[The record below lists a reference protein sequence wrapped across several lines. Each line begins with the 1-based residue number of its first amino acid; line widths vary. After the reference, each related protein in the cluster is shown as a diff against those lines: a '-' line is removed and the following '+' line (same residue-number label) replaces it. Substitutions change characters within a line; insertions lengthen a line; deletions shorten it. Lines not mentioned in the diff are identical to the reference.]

1 MYNTEIGKFCA
12 EHDNWE
18 ELLQAEPYCL
28 KIKIDGD
35 YVIFN
40 YDQISSDFNTK
51 IVQEA
56 RGIIFRTGEWENPVC
71 WAFNKFGNYGESY
84 VPDIDW
90 STAFVTEKVDGSLMK
105 VWYDS
110 KGDWCG
116 WHISTNGAI
125 DAFKAPLSDIKVKNF
140 GDYFLMA
147 LNSYTPPY
155 RFRDCFTEF
164 LHDLDEDYTY
174 MFELVGP
181 YNRVVIPYAEPALY
195 FLGARNKYT
204 GEERF
209 CIGSE
214 MKSLG
219 VSDMFN
225 RPAQYPLTSLEDCI
239 NATEK
244 FDWDQE
250 GFVVA
255 DANFNRVKVKSPA
268 YVLAH
273 FMRNNNVVTRKHI
286 IKIILMNEVEE
297 FICYASEYKD
307 ELTKIQWLMNA
318 YHNIGNRL
326 AEACRQ
332 LVGKLDRGDYA
343 RMVKTLPAIFHGL
356 LFYNYDRII
365 TAEEYTKDWN
375 ENKWD
380 TYIEAIEKL
389 GQEVLTENGEL
400 CKGFY

>member
-12 EHDNWE
+12 EHENWE
-18 ELLQAEPYCL
+18 ELLQAEPYYL
-28 KIKIDGD
+28 KIKKDGD

-56 RGIIFRTGEWENPVC
+56 RGIIFRVDEWENPVC

-84 VPDIDW
+84 APEIDW

-105 VWYDS
+105 VWCDKNEWY
-110 KGDWCG
+110 
-116 WHISTNGAI
+116 ISTNGTI
-125 DAFKAPLSDIKVKNF
+125 DAFKAGLGNIKFESF
-140 GDYFLMA
+140 GDYFLDTLA
-147 LNSYTPPY
+147 IYTPPY
-155 RFRDCFTEF
+155 VFRDCFTEF
-164 LHDLDEDYTY
+164 TYQLNEDYTY

-181 YNRVVIPYAEPALY
+181 YNRVVIPYEEPRLY

-209 CIGSE
+209 CTE
-214 MKSLG
+214 AEKKDLG
-219 VSDMFN
+219 VAITFHKPV
-225 RPAQYPLTSLEDCI
+225 RYSLSSLDDCI
-239 NATEK
+239 RVTEN
-244 FDWDQE
+244 FGWDQE
-250 GFVVA
+250 GFVVV

-273 FMRNNNVVTRKHI
+273 FMRNNNVVTQKHI

-297 FICYASEYKD
+297 FLCYASDYKD
-307 ELTKIQWLMNA
+307 ELAKIQGLMNA

-332 LVGKLDRGDYA
+332 LVDKLDRGDYA

-389 GQEVLTENGEL
+389 GQEVLAENGEL
-400 CKGFY
+400 RKGFY